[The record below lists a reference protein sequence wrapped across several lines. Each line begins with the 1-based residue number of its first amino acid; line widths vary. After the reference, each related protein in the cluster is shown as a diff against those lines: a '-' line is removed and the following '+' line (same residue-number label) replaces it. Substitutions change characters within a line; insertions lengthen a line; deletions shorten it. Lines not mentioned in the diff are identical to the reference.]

1 MSDWLDRIVEA
12 ARRDK
17 NLAKKLREIADIDSK
32 VMPTG
37 VLTST
42 KQMSESEAI
51 PQMMQRSSNL
61 CDEVARAIA
70 DPDEDPDEI
79 ALWISYNCQK
89 IVKWL

>member
-1 MSDWLDRIVEA
+1 
-12 ARRDK
+12 
-17 NLAKKLREIADIDSK
+17 
-32 VMPTG
+32 
-37 VLTST
+37 
-42 KQMSESEAI
+42 
-51 PQMMQRSSNL
+51 MMQRSSNL